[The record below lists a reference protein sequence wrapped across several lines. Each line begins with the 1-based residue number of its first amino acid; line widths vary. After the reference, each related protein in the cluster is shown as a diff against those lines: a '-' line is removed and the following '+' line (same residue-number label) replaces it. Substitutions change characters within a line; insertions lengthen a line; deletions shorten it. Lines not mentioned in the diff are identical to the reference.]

1 MPVHIAQNFIPI
13 NEKINDRLL
22 NSTVRYVIGMLFF
35 QMVKLEAFPVLKSNE
50 NHDLIFN
57 RAVSWEDNVSIMAS
71 IYSESKND
79 ALMKWFLLQCLMKH
93 QL

>member
-35 QMVKLEAFPVLKSNE
+35 QMVKLEAFPILKSNE
-50 NHDLIFN
+50 NYHLVLTA
-57 RAVSWEDNVSIMAS
+57 R
-71 IYSESKND
+71 
-79 ALMKWFLLQCLMKH
+79 FLGKIT
-93 QL
+93 

>member
-50 NHDLIFN
+50 NHHLVLAA
-57 RAVSWEDNVSIMAS
+57 R
-71 IYSESKND
+71 
-79 ALMKWFLLQCLMKH
+79 FLGKIT
-93 QL
+93 